1 MDYFGSRVPEPS
13 RKKKTTTGYSTLKKR
28 IVVPNITL
36 TTNYAEVFRTWLVL
50 FGGDDQIA
58 IEDIVEHV
66 AELFKG
72 GADEQDKEMYARFQN
87 SFRKCIVEYSKDK
100 QHLKEE
106 EFCNMMNDINK
117 GHTPEKLGK
126 IHGKFMIQLF
136 RRVDSDYTGTIS
148 IPQLKQLLERGKFKF
163 KEGEFELLK
172 ETYFKDKEQITQDD
186 FVYFSSGLLPKQTS
200 VSFSPSSKLHLD

>member
-1 MDYFGSRVPEPS
+1 MDYFGSRMPEPS
-13 RKKKTTTGYSTLKKR
+13 RKKKATTGYTSLKKR
-28 IVVPNITL
+28 IVVPNISL

-58 IEDIVEHV
+58 IEDIVVHV

-100 QHLKEE
+100 KHLTEE
-106 EFCNMMNDINK
+106 EFCAMMNDINK
-117 GHTPEKLGK
+117 GYTPEKLGK

-136 RRVDSDYTGTIS
+136 RRVDTDYTGTITV
-148 IPQLKQLLERGKFKF
+148 PQFKQLLERGKFKF

-186 FVYFSSGLLPKQTS
+186 FVYFSSGLLPKQTT
-200 VSFSPSSKLHLD
+200 VGIGAKPKLQLD